1 MTFQATAGNFEFEE
15 GGRKRP
21 GIAAQLL
28 PGVAALA
35 VTSVFAAWVLYP
47 ALRTNDHAPSLV
59 SSAPALNVNP
69 YGPLVS
75 GGFSSDL
82 QTSPQ
87 ALALAL
93 TASQSSVLPA
103 PRVAAYGD
111 LSGIRF
117 TSEPS
122 AKSLNDA
129 FAAQSAK
136 SAALAAALAAQT
148 AALQPKPNDVAP
160 LPPPRPAQLAAVEP
174 PRAPTSRTPA
184 PAAPAVDNR
193 NFFEKLFNV
202 QPQSPAAAVA
212 NAPTRS
218 IAAQPTAP
226 VIAPPAAALKTAVQS
241 PAAPLAPSTSVAT
254 TGGADAFTAVYNI
267 SSRTVRMPDGT
278 VFEAQSGL
286 GDDNDDPPPVSERMR
301 GATPPATYEITP
313 REGSF
318 HGVDALRLT
327 PIGDGNVFGR
337 AGLLIHPFM
346 LGPNGDSNGCV
357 SIREY
362 DTFLA
367 LFRDGRVKRLVVVA
381 GL

>member
-15 GGRKRP
+15 GGRKRS
-21 GIAAQLL
+21 GGVLSQLL

-35 VTSVFAAWVLYP
+35 VTSVFGAWVLAP
-47 ALRTNDHAPSLV
+47 ALFLNDHSPAKV
-59 SSAPALNVNP
+59 ASAPALNVNVF
-69 YGPLVS
+69 GPLVS
-75 GGFSSDL
+75 SGFASDSQASSR
-82 QTSPQ
+82 

-93 TASQSSVLPA
+93 ASVGQPA
-103 PRVAAYGD
+103 AVKVEAYGD

-117 TSEPS
+117 SAEPS
-122 AKSLNDA
+122 AKSLSEA
-129 FAAQSAK
+129 FAAESART
-136 SAALAAALAAQT
+136 AALAAALAAQS

-160 LPPPRPAQLAAVEP
+160 LPPPRPAQLAALEP
-174 PRAPTSRTPA
+174 PRAPSSRTPA
-184 PAAPAVDNR
+184 PPAPVVDNR

-218 IAAQPTAP
+218 VAAQPTAP

-241 PAAPLAPSTSVAT
+241 PAAPLTPSTSVAT

-278 VFEAQSGL
+278 VFEAHSGL
-286 GDDNDDPPPVSERMR
+286 GDDIDDPRHVSERMR